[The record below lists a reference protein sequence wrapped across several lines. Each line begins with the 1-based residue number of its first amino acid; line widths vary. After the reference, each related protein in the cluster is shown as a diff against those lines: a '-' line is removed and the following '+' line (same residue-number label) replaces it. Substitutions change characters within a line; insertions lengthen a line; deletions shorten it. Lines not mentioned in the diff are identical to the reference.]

1 MYIELLL
8 FLIDDDYHQHHI
20 YRIIQHKATRSQTM
34 NSFLFVENQ
43 FPRFPLVQPYIC
55 ICYRSSSNATSTLL
69 EDKVLINLQIGA
81 YAFAVST
88 IVRNGV
94 NQKL

>member
-20 YRIIQHKATRSQTM
+20 YRIIQHKATCSQTM

-43 FPRFPLVQPYIC
+43 FPRFPLVQPNHEKRKCRKKAQLARGVIYKHQNHEC
-55 ICYRSSSNATSTLL
+55 KCQRSSQFLPIHN
-69 EDKVLINLQIGA
+69 I
-81 YAFAVST
+81 
-88 IVRNGV
+88 
-94 NQKL
+94 